1 MQGRAS
7 LAADLEVKGETYGSS
22 GEGGGAAPVC
32 GAAEQNLT
40 LCKFPILHHGGFVHL
55 AFSEPG
61 RKRDTHS
68 CHQRT
73 PQGSPSLQAAQ
84 L

>member
-1 MQGRAS
+1 MEAVERG
-7 LAADLEVKGETYGSS
+7 V
-22 GEGGGAAPVC
+22 
-32 GAAEQNLT
+32 EQHLCVEPQSKNLT
-40 LCKFPILHHGGFVHL
+40 LRKLPILHHGGFVHL